1 MQENI
6 PLNVAMVRIKFE
18 LKQKIKE
25 IRQTIPVPSY
35 IINAVLSDIQ
45 SELKEEEKETLTIML
60 MQEQAKQVQKEER
73 KDDANADV

>member
-1 MQENI
+1 MQESI

-25 IRQTIPVPSY
+25 IRQTIPVPPY

-45 SELKEEEKETLTIML
+45 SEMKEEEKETLTIML
-60 MQEQAKQVQKEER
+60 MQEQAKEKKE
-73 KDDANADV
+73 DAEKKSAD